1 MFDRLAR
8 FSRSTTA
15 WGLLFLSALTF
26 EIVALYFQYA
36 MGLEPCVMCIYQRTA
51 MLGVLIAAFIGLCG
65 TSNYFVRLGATAG
78 WGIAAIWGWL
88 LAREHLDM
96 QTTTDPFA
104 FTCAFEPNFPVP
116 LHEWIP
122 SFFAVTGSCSNIDW
136 SFAGLSMPGWME
148 VIFAIYAIG
157 FLIFAP
163 LIIFKK

>member
-1 MFDRLAR
+1 MFDRLAS
-8 FSRSTTA
+8 FSRTTTA

-26 EIVALYFQYA
+26 EVVALYFQYA

-51 MLGVLIAAFIGLCG
+51 MLGVLIAAFVGLCG
-65 TSNYFVRLGATAG
+65 NKNYFVRLIATAG
-78 WGIAAIWGWL
+78 WGISAIWGWL

-104 FTCAFEPNFPVP
+104 FTCAFEPSFPVP
-116 LHEWIP
+116 LHEWVP

-148 VIFAIYAIG
+148 VIFAIYAIS

-163 LIIFKK
+163 MIIFKK

>member
-26 EIVALYFQYA
+26 EVVALYFQYA

-51 MLGVLIAAFIGLCG
+51 MLGVLIAALVGLCG
-65 TSNYFVRLGATAG
+65 TSNYLVRLVATAG
-78 WGIAAIWGWL
+78 WGVAAIWGWL

>member
-1 MFDRLAR
+1 MFDRLAS

-15 WGLLFLSALTF
+15 WALLFMSAFTL
-26 EIVALYFQYA
+26 EVVALYFQYA

-51 MLGVLIAAFIGLCG
+51 MLGVMIAALIGLCSKG
-65 TSNYFVRLGATAG
+65 NYIVRLVATAG
-78 WGIAAIWGWL
+78 WGVSSIWGWL
-88 LAREHLDM
+88 LAREHISM

-104 FTCAFEPNFPVP
+104 FTCAFEPDFPVP

-122 SFFAVTGSCSNIDW
+122 SFFAVTGSCSSIDW
-136 SFAGLSMPGWME
+136 SFAGLSMPGWMA
-148 VIFAIYAIG
+148 VVFAVYAIS

>member
-1 MFDRLAR
+1 MFDRLAS
-8 FSRSTTA
+8 FSRTTTA

-51 MLGVLIAAFIGLCG
+51 MLGVLIAAFFGLC
-65 TSNYFVRLGATAG
+65 SKNNYLVRLIATAG
-78 WGIAAIWGWL
+78 WGVSAIWGWL
-88 LAREHLDM
+88 LARQHLDM

-104 FTCAFEPNFPVP
+104 FTCSFEPNFPVP

-148 VIFAIYAIG
+148 VIFAIYAIS

-163 LIIFKK
+163 MVIFKK

>member
-1 MFDRLAR
+1 MFDRLAS
-8 FSRSTTA
+8 FSRTTTA

-26 EIVALYFQYA
+26 EIVALYFQYV

-51 MLGVLIAAFIGLCG
+51 MLGVLIAALIGLCG
-65 TSNYFVRLGATAG
+65 NKNYVVRLIATAG
-78 WGIAAIWGWL
+78 WGISAILGWL

-122 SFFAVTGSCSNIDW
+122 SFFAVTGSCSSIDW

-148 VIFAIYAIG
+148 VVFAIYAIS
-157 FLIFAP
+157 FLLFAP
-163 LIIFKK
+163 FIIFKK